1 MQEAALFATIQRMKH
16 TVLITGS
23 SRGIGA
29 ATARAF
35 ALEGCRVAV
44 HYNTNESA
52 ARALFSELAEQGC
65 EVMLVRGNISDEKQA
80 AALVEKVRASL
91 GFIDVLVN
99 NAGVA
104 LPAQLITDTASADW
118 AHVFGVNVDG
128 MFYVTRAVLPE
139 MISNRRGSIVNIS
152 SMWGVSGGSC
162 EVAYSASKAAVI
174 GFTKSLAKEVAP
186 NGVRVNC
193 VAPGF
198 VPTEMNAALSPET
211 VEAIREETP
220 LMKIGSPDDIA
231 SAVLFLTGEDASFIT
246 GQTLS
251 VDGGRCI

>member
-1 MQEAALFATIQRMKH
+1 MKH
-16 TVLITGS
+16 TVLVTGS

-35 ALEGCRVAV
+35 ALEGCRVAI
-44 HYNTNESA
+44 HYNKSESS

-65 EVMLVRGNISDEKQA
+65 EVALVRGDLSDEAQA
-80 AALVEKVRASL
+80 VSIVKKARASL

-104 LPAQLITDTASADW
+104 LPTQLITQTTDAEW
-118 AHVFGVNVDG
+118 ARVFGVNVDG

-162 EVAYSASKAAVI
+162 ETAYSASKAAVI
-174 GFTKSLAKEVAP
+174 GLTKSLAKEVAP
-186 NGVRVNC
+186 SGVRVNC

-198 VPTEMNAALSPET
+198 VPTEMNAALSAET

-220 LMKIGSPDDIA
+220 LMRTGSPEDIA
-231 SAVLFLTGEDASFIT
+231 NAVLFLAGDGASFIT

>member
-1 MQEAALFATIQRMKH
+1 MKH

-29 ATARAF
+29 GIARAF
-35 ALEGCRVAV
+35 ARVGHRV
-44 HYNTNESA
+44 VLHYHKNESA
-52 ARALFSELAEQGC
+52 ARTLLEELRAEGC
-65 EVMLVRGNISDEKQA
+65 SV
-80 AALVEKVRASL
+80 ALVQGDVSSEAEAGEIVRQAERAF
-91 GFIDVLVN
+91 GFVDVLVN
-99 NAGVA
+99 NAGIA
-104 LPAQLITDTASADW
+104 LPNQLVTETSAADW
-118 AHVFGVNVDG
+118 SRVFGVNMDG
-128 MFYVTRAVLPE
+128 MFFVTRAVLPG
-139 MISNRRGSIVNIS
+139 MVSNQRGSIVNIS
-152 SMWGVSGGSC
+152 SMWGVTGGSC

-186 NGVRVNC
+186 SGIRVNC

-198 VPTEMNAALSPET
+198 VSTEMTAGLDAET

-220 LMKIGSPDDIA
+220 LLKLGTPEDIA
-231 SAVLFLTGEDASFIT
+231 SAVLFFALEGASFIT

>member
-1 MQEAALFATIQRMKH
+1 MKH

-29 ATARAF
+29 GIARAF
-35 ALEGCRVAV
+35 ARVGHRV
-44 HYNTNESA
+44 VLHYHKNESA
-52 ARALFSELAEQGC
+52 ARVLLEELRAEGC
-65 EVMLVRGNISDEKQA
+65 SV
-80 AALVEKVRASL
+80 ALVQGDVSSEAEAGEIVRQAERAF
-91 GFIDVLVN
+91 GFVDVLVN
-99 NAGVA
+99 NAGIA
-104 LPAQLITDTASADW
+104 LPNQLVTDTSAADW
-118 AHVFGVNVDG
+118 SRVFGVNMDG
-128 MFYVTRAVLPE
+128 MFFVTRAVLPG
-139 MISNRRGSIVNIS
+139 MVSNQRGSIVNVS
-152 SMWGVSGGSC
+152 SMWGVTGGSC

-186 NGVRVNC
+186 SGIRVNC

-198 VPTEMNAALSPET
+198 VSTEMTAGLDAET

-220 LMKIGSPDDIA
+220 LLKLGTPEDIA
-231 SAVLFLTGEDASFIT
+231 SAVLFFALEGASFIT

>member
-1 MQEAALFATIQRMKH
+1 MKH
-16 TVLITGS
+16 TVLVTGS

-29 ATARAF
+29 VTARAF
-35 ALEGCRVAV
+35 ALGGCRVAV

-52 ARALFSELAEQGC
+52 ARALFSELAGHGC
-65 EVMLVRGNISDEKQA
+65 EVMLVQGDLSNEAQA
-80 AALVEKVRASL
+80 TTLVEKVRTSL

-104 LPAQLITDTASADW
+104 LPTQLITDTASADW
-118 AHVFGVNVDG
+118 SHVFGVNVNG

-198 VPTEMNAALSPET
+198 VPTEMNAALSPEE
-211 VEAIREETP
+211 VEAVREETP
-220 LMKIGSPDDIA
+220 LMKIGSPEDIA
-231 SAVLFLTGEDASFIT
+231 SAVLFLAGDGAAYIT